1 MKYKKLFIPGPTEV
15 SKEVREAMGV
25 FMIGHRAPEFSE
37 LYKEVHPKLQK
48 LFYTNNPIFLST
60 SSGSGLMEA
69 AVRNLTNKRVL
80 SCIIG
85 AFGKRWYQMALANG
99 LEADPLEVEWGQAI
113 KPEMVEEKLKTGK
126 YDVITVTHNETSTGV
141 MNPVG
146 EIAEVVKK
154 YDDVMFC
161 VDAVSSLGGV
171 KIPADEWGIDVLL
184 TSTQKAIAL
193 PPGLA
198 LASVSERALK
208 RAETVKN
215 RGFYFDFLNFK
226 KYFDKFQ
233 TPTTPTIPHI
243 YALNVQ
249 LDRMLEEGLENRF
262 KRHEEMAKRVR
273 SWAKE
278 KGFELFAEEGYESNT
293 VTTIKNTRGINVS
306 DLNKALAERGK
317 TISNGYGNLKEKT
330 FRIAHM
336 GDLTMD
342 DINELLADI
351 EEILGI

>member
-1 MKYKKLFIPGPTEV
+1 MKHKKLFIPGPTEV
-15 SKEVREAMGV
+15 SKEVREAMGI
-25 FMIGHRAPEFSE
+25 FMFGHRAPEFSD
-37 LYKEVHPKLQK
+37 LYKEVYPKLQK

-60 SSGSGLMEA
+60 SSGSGMMEA
-69 AVRNLTNKRVL
+69 TVRNLTNKKVL

-85 AFGKRWYQMALANG
+85 AFGKRWYEMAVTNG
-99 LEADPLEVEWGQAI
+99 IEADPLEVEWGQAI
-113 KPEMVEEKLKTGK
+113 KPEMVEEKLKTGE

-146 EIAEVVKK
+146 EIAEIVKK

-171 KIPADEWGIDVLL
+171 KIPADEWGIDVLI
-184 TSTQKAIAL
+184 TSTQKALAL

-198 LASVSERALK
+198 LAAVSEKALERAK
-208 RAETVKN
+208 TVKN
-215 RGFYFDFLNFK
+215 RGFYFDFLVFK

-233 TPTTPTIPHI
+233 TPTTPTISHI

-249 LDRMLEEGLENRF
+249 LDRMLDEGLDNRF
-262 KRHEEMAKRVR
+262 ERHAHMARRVR
-273 SWAKE
+273 EWATE
-278 KGFELFAEEGYESNT
+278 KGFELFAEKGYESNT
-293 VTTIKNTRGINVS
+293 VTTIKNTTGKSVS

-317 TISNGYGNLKEKT
+317 TLSNGYGALKEKT

-336 GDLTMD
+336 GELTMD
-342 DINELLADI
+342 DINELLQDI
-351 EEILGI
+351 EDIWGI